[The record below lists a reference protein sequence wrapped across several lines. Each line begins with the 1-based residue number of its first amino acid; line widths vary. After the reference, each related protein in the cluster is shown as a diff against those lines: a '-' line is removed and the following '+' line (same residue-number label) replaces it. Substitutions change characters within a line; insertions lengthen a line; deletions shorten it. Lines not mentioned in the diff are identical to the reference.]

1 MTSRERSL
9 RDLVADDPLQAL
21 FRVVD
26 ALDALS
32 IRYAVGG
39 SIASSVHGEPRMTA
53 DADLLAD
60 LRPEHVRALVER
72 LGAEFYVDE
81 DTAHAAVE
89 RHGSFNAIHVASA
102 YKVDVFAA
110 GPGLLDRNQL
120 ARCQRVPLPDRPLGL
135 SITAPE
141 DIVLRK
147 LSWFR
152 SGNEVSERQ
161 WRDVL
166 GILKQQGD
174 RLDRDYLGA
183 TAAAVGVRDLLVRA
197 LAESGEPE

>member
-1 MTSRERSL
+1 
-9 RDLVADDPLQAL
+9 VADDPLEAL
-21 FRVVD
+21 LRVVD
-26 ALDALS
+26 ALEALS
-32 IRYAVGG
+32 IPYAVGG

-53 DADLLAD
+53 DADLIAD
-60 LRPEHVRALVER
+60 LRPEHVGPLVER
-72 LGAEFYVDE
+72 LAAEFYVDE
-81 DTAHAAVE
+81 DAARWAVE

-110 GPGLLDRNQL
+110 GAGLLDRNQL
-120 ARCQRVPLPDRPLGL
+120 ARCQRVSLPDRRSGL

-152 SGNEVSERQ
+152 SGGEVSERQ

-166 GILKQQGD
+166 GIVKQQRD
-174 RLDRDYLGA
+174 RLDRDYLGS
-183 TAAAVGVRDLLVRA
+183 TARAVGLDDLLVRA
-197 LAESGEPE
+197 LSESDEAV